1 MPKSRV
7 WKRDDLDV
15 IDVAMAVLNPTG
27 LIVLFNRRLGAIFD
41 DKSKDINE
49 ENWFEL
55 SLSSH
60 EKEKAIKLFE
70 RAVSGEESAIDELQK
85 MKIMQKYGAD
95 FITWEIFVLRDKKN
109 LIEGALCIGINSTKQ
124 VEAQNSL
131 KAESEEQLALNSI
144 LSVSLENISLKEQ
157 LEKALSILLSLSWLT
172 IRNAG
177 GIFLV
182 DKKSNTLV
190 LTVDHG
196 LNPALLTLCARVPFG
211 HCLCGRAAATKEIQY
226 AACLDKRHEITYDGI
241 LPHGHYN
248 IPIISQDKVLGV
260 IVLYLT
266 HGHKRDEREIM
277 FLGGVANTLAG
288 LIERYHIQDALS
300 VSLQKL
306 EQAQQIA
313 HLGGWEWD
321 INENKI
327 YFSDEAMSVMGSAAF
342 QRIMSL
348 EKFMEIIYPND
359 REIVQKSAEAGLM
372 GEDFSLD
379 YRIVQK
385 DGSLRS
391 VHTQAK
397 ALFDADGKV
406 AGVTGTMLDITK
418 RKEMEDSLRL
428 SATVFENTTEGVI
441 ITDADENIVST
452 NRAVFDITGYENSE
466 IIQKPISILKSQRHD
481 DEFYRDIQKTV
492 AKTGS
497 WQGEVWNKRKNGEI
511 YPQWLNISVV
521 KNANKEISNYVWVFT
536 DISAIKESQQKLDHL
551 AHHDP
556 LTGLPNRLLLDA
568 RMTQSLSRARRN
580 KSKIAVMFLDL
591 DHFKNVNDTL
601 GHPIGDLL
609 LQEVSR
615 RLNECVREEDTVC
628 RQGGD
633 EFIVILEELY
643 DSHFASDVAQK
654 IIVSLAQKYNLQGH
668 EVFVTCSIGIS
679 LYPDDSEDM
688 TTLFK
693 NADSALYRAKAQG
706 RNAYQ
711 YYTDEL
717 TVNAMQRMH
726 MENGLRNAIGRNE
739 LVLHYQPQ
747 VDLYSGQIVGVEALV
762 RWQHPEKGLLIAEDF
777 IPLAEETGLVV
788 RIGEWVLRGACK
800 CLKSWIDNGLAKIKM
815 CVNVSAVEFNQK
827 NFSQTIANILSETG
841 LEGECLE
848 LELTE
853 RIVMKDAQN
862 SVIIM
867 KELKKL
873 GVSFSIDDFGTGYS
887 SLSYLKKFPISKI
900 KIDKSFI
907 SNITTDSEDAA
918 ISQAVISMSHSMHL
932 KTVAEGVETLE
943 QQEFLR
949 SRQCDEIQGYY
960 FSYPL
965 SEAKMEELL
974 NSGSKIDIAKLQKK
988 EKVLLIVDDNRVISD
1003 KLEHI
1008 LQSDGYKMLHAS
1020 SSKDALDIMA
1030 TNNVHIIIV
1039 DQDLSEMGGVELLRK
1054 VRKLYANTIRILL
1067 TSYNDPEIIARAV
1080 NESAVH
1086 KIISKSLTN
1095 DDKMLKDIRAAF
1107 IYAQG
1112 FV

>member
-1 MPKSRV
+1 MSKNRT

-15 IDVAMAVLNPTG
+15 IDVAMAVLSPMASI
-27 LIVLFNRRLGAIFD
+27 LLFNRQFEKLFNNKRDIT
-41 DKSKDINE
+41 DKS
-49 ENWFEL
+49 WFEL
-55 SLSSH
+55 SLSLDN
-60 EKEKAIKLFE
+60 KERVLDLFK
-70 RAVSGEESAIDELQK
+70 RAMSGESAAIEELQN
-85 MKIMQKYGAD
+85 IRVIEKYESD
-95 FITWEIFVLRDKKN
+95 FITWEIFLLRNKEN

-124 VEAQNSL
+124 IEAQNSL
-131 KAESEEQLALNSI
+131 ISESEEQSAINSI
-144 LSVSLENISLKEQ
+144 LSVSLKNITLKEQ
-157 LEKALSILLSLSWLT
+157 LERSLDILLSLSWLT

-182 DKKSNTLV
+182 DKKSDTLV
-190 LTVDHG
+190 LTVERG
-196 LNPALLTLCARVPFG
+196 LHPALLTLCARVPFG

-241 LPHGHYN
+241 QPHGHYN
-248 IPIISQDKVLGV
+248 IPIVSQNNVLGV

-266 HGHKRDEREIM
+266 HGHEKNEREIM
-277 FLGGVANTLAG
+277 FLGSVANTLAG

-300 VSLQKL
+300 ISLQKL

-321 INENKI
+321 ILENKI
-327 YFSDEAMSVMGSAAF
+327 YFSDEAMSVMGSAKF

-348 EKFMEIIYPND
+348 EKFMEIIYPQD
-359 REIVQKSAEAGLM
+359 IAIVQEASESWMSGN
-372 GEDFSLD
+372 DFSLD
-379 YRIVQK
+379 YRIVQR
-385 DGSLRS
+385 DGSVRS
-391 VHTQAK
+391 IHTQAK
-397 ALFDADGKV
+397 AVLDADGKV
-406 AGVTGTMLDITK
+406 VRITGTMLDITK
-418 RKEMEDSLRL
+418 RKEMEESLRL
-428 SATVFENTTEGVI
+428 SAAVFENTTEGVI

-452 NRAVFDITGYENSE
+452 NRAVFDITGYENKE
-466 IIQKPISILKSQRHD
+466 IIQKPISMLKSERHD
-481 DEFYRDIQKTV
+481 EDFYRDIQKTV

-497 WQGEVWNKRKNGEI
+497 WQGEVWNRRKNGEI

-521 KNANKEISNYVWVFT
+521 RNEKREISNYAWVFS

-601 GHPIGDLL
+601 GHPVGDLL
-609 LQEVSR
+609 LQEVSN
-615 RLNECVREEDTVC
+615 RLISCVREEDTVC

-633 EFIVILEELY
+633 EFIVILEELH

-668 EVFVTCSIGIS
+668 EVYVTCSIGIS

-717 TVNAMQRMH
+717 TNNAIQRMQ
-726 MENGLRNAIGRNE
+726 MENGLRKSIERNE
-739 LVLHYQPQ
+739 LILYYQPQ
-747 VDLYSGQIVGVEALV
+747 VDLYSGHIVGVEALV
-762 RWQHPEKGLLIAEDF
+762 RWQHPEKGLLLADDF
-777 IPLAEETGLVV
+777 IPLAEETGLIN
-788 RIGEWVLRGACK
+788 RIGEWVLYNACR
-800 CLKSWIDNGLAKIKM
+800 CLKSWIDNGLPKIKM
-815 CVNVSAVEFNQK
+815 SVNISAVEFNQK
-827 NFSQTIANILSETG
+827 NFSQTVAKILNETG
-841 LEGECLE
+841 LEGNCLE

-862 SVIIM
+862 SINIM
-867 KELKKL
+867 YELKKL

-887 SLSYLKKFPISKI
+887 SLSYLKKFPIDRI

-949 SRQCDEIQGYY
+949 SRQCDEIQGFY
-960 FSYPL
+960 FSHPL
-965 SEAKMEELL
+965 PEEQMEELFK
-974 NSGSKIDIAKLQKK
+974 NGNEIYIGELQKK
-988 EKVLLIVDDNRVISD
+988 EKVLLIVDDNKVISD

-1008 LQSDGYKMLHAS
+1008 LRNDGYKLLHAS
-1020 SSKDALDIMA
+1020 GSREALDIMA

-1054 VRKLYANTIRILL
+1054 VRKLYSNTIRILL
-1067 TSYNDPEIIARAV
+1067 SSYSDPEIIARAV

-1086 KIISKSLTN
+1086 KIISKSLSN
-1095 DDKMLKDIRAAF
+1095 DEKMLKDIRAAF

-1112 FV
+1112 LI

>member
-1 MPKSRV
+1 MLKNRR
-7 WKRDDLDV
+7 WKKDDLDA
-15 IDVAMAVLNPTG
+15 IDVAMVVLSPLG
-27 LIVLFNRRLGAIFD
+27 SILLFNKEFESFFD
-41 DKSKDINE
+41 TAADISE
-49 ENWFEL
+49 KNWFDL
-55 SLSSH
+55 SLLSD
-60 EKEKAIKLFE
+60 KESIVNLFE
-70 RAVSGEESAIDELQK
+70 RAMSGEKLAIEELQK
-85 MKIMQKYGAD
+85 IQIVEKYGAD
-95 FITWEIFVLRDKKN
+95 FITWEIFVLRSKEN

-124 VEAQNSL
+124 IEAQNSL
-131 KAESEEQLALNSI
+131 TAESEEQRALNSI

-182 DKKSNTLV
+182 DKKSDTLV
-190 LTVDHG
+190 LTVENG
-196 LNPALLTLCARVPFG
+196 LHPALLTMCARVPFG

-241 LPHGHYN
+241 QPHGHYN
-248 IPIISQDKVLGV
+248 IPILSQNNVLGV

-266 HGHKRDEREIM
+266 HGHARDERDIM
-277 FLGGVANTLAG
+277 FLGSVANTLAG

-313 HLGGWEWD
+313 HLGGWELD
-321 INENKI
+321 IAENKI
-327 YFSDEAMSVMGSAAF
+327 YFSDEAMSVMGSAKF

-348 EKFMEIIYPND
+348 ENFIEIIYPDD
-359 REIVQKSAEAGLM
+359 RENVQKSADAGLK

-385 DGSLRS
+385 DGSMRS
-391 VHTQAK
+391 IHTQAK

-418 RKEMEDSLRL
+418 RKEMEESLRL

-452 NRAVFDITGYENSE
+452 NRAVFDITGYENSD

-521 KNANKEISNYVWVFT
+521 KNANKEISNYVWVFS

-568 RMTQSLSRARRN
+568 RVTQSLSRARRN
-580 KSKIAVMFLDL
+580 NNKIAVMFLDL

-601 GHPIGDLL
+601 GHPVGDLL

-615 RLNECVREEDTVC
+615 RLISCVREEDTVC

-633 EFIVILEELY
+633 EFIVILEELH

-654 IIVSLAQKYNLQGH
+654 IIVSLADKYVLQGH

-679 LYPDDSEDM
+679 LYPDDSDDI

-717 TVNAMQRMH
+717 TINAMQRMH

-777 IPLAEETGLVV
+777 IPLAEETGLIS
-788 RIGEWVLRGACK
+788 RIGEWVLRSACK
-800 CLKSWIDNGLAKIKM
+800 CVKSWIDDGLPKLKM
-815 CVNVSAVEFNQK
+815 SVNISAVEFNQK
-827 NFSQTIANILSETG
+827 NFSQTVAKILSETG
-841 LEGECLE
+841 IEGEYLE

-862 SVIIM
+862 TIVIM
-867 KELKKL
+867 KELRKM

-900 KIDKSFI
+900 KIDKSFVN
-907 SNITTDSEDAA
+907 NITTDSEDAA

-932 KTVAEGVETLE
+932 KTVAEGVETLQ

-949 SRQCDEIQGYY
+949 SRQCDEIQGHY

-965 SEAKMEELL
+965 SEVKMHELL
-974 NSGSKIDIAKLQKK
+974 RSGSKIDIDKLQKK
-988 EKVLLIVDDNRVISD
+988 EKVLLIVDDNKIMSD

-1008 LQSDGYKMLHAS
+1008 LQSDGYKLLHAYNS
-1020 SSKDALDIMA
+1020 SEALKIMA

-1039 DQDLSEMGGVELLRK
+1039 DQDLSQMGGVELLRR
-1054 VRKLYANTIRILL
+1054 VRKLYSNTIRILL
-1067 TSYNDPEIIARAV
+1067 SSYNDPEIIARAV

-1086 KIISKSLTN
+1086 KIISKSLSN
-1095 DDKMLKDIRAAF
+1095 NEQMLKDIRAAF
-1107 IYAQG
+1107 IYSQG
-1112 FV
+1112 LV

>member
-1 MPKSRV
+1 MSKDRV
-7 WKRDDLDV
+7 WKREDLDV
-15 IDVAMAVLNPTG
+15 IDVAMAVLSPTG
-27 LIVLFNRRLGAIFD
+27 LIVLFNRRFGAIFD

-60 EKEKAIKLFE
+60 EKERALKLFE
-70 RAVSGEESAIDELQK
+70 LGVSGEESAIDELQK
-85 MKIMQKYGAD
+85 MQIVEKYGAD
-95 FITWEIFVLRDKKN
+95 FITWEIFVLRSKKN

-124 VEAQNSL
+124 MEAQKSL
-131 KAESEEQLALNSI
+131 MAESEEQRALNSI
-144 LSVSLENISLKEQ
+144 LSVSLESISLKEQ
-157 LEKALSILLSLSWLT
+157 LKKALSILLSLSWLT

-182 DKKSNTLV
+182 DKKSDTLV
-190 LTVDHG
+190 LSVENG
-196 LNPALLTLCARVPFG
+196 LHPALLTLCARVPFG
-211 HCLCGRAAATKEIQY
+211 HCLCGLAAATKEIQY
-226 AACLDKRHEITYDGI
+226 AACLDKRHETTYDGI
-241 LPHGHYN
+241 QPHGHYN

-321 INENKI
+321 IVENKI

-348 EKFMEIIYPND
+348 EKFMEVINPND
-359 REIVQKSAEAGLM
+359 RETVQKSAEAGLR

-379 YRIVQK
+379 YSIVQK

-391 VHTQAK
+391 IHTQAK
-397 ALFDADGKV
+397 AVFDADGKV
-406 AGVTGTMLDITK
+406 TGATGTMLDITK
-418 RKEMEDSLRL
+418 RKEMENNLRL

-441 ITDADENIVST
+441 ITDADENIIST
-452 NRAVFDITGYENSE
+452 NKAVFDITGYENYE
-466 IIQKPISILKSQRHD
+466 IIQKPISIIKSERHD

-492 AKTGS
+492 SKTGS
-497 WQGEVWNKRKNGEI
+497 WQGEIWNKRKNGEI

-521 KNANKEISNYVWVFT
+521 KNANKEISNYVWVFS

-556 LTGLPNRLLLDA
+556 LTGLPNRLLLDV

-601 GHPIGDLL
+601 GHPVGDLL

-615 RLNECVREEDTVC
+615 RLSDCVREEDTVC

-633 EFIVILEELY
+633 EFIVILEELH

-654 IIVSLAQKYNLQGH
+654 IIISLAQKYNLQGH
-668 EVFVTCSIGIS
+668 DVFVTCSIGIS

-693 NADSALYRAKAQG
+693 NADSALYKAKEQG
-706 RNAYQ
+706 RNTYQ

-717 TVNAMQRMH
+717 TNKAMQRMH
-726 MENGLRNAIGRNE
+726 MENDLRNAIKRNE
-739 LVLHYQPQ
+739 LVVYYQPQ
-747 VDLYSGQIVGVEALV
+747 VDLYSGQVIGIEALV
-762 RWQHPEKGLLIAEDF
+762 RWQHPENGLMLPDDF
-777 IPLAEETGLVV
+777 IPLAEETGHIFQ
-788 RIGEWVLRGACK
+788 IGEFVLRSACK
-800 CLKSWIDNGLAKIKM
+800 FLKSWIDKGLSKIKM
-815 CVNVSAVEFNQK
+815 SVNISAVEFNQK
-827 NFSQTIANILSETG
+827 NFLRTITNILNETG
-841 LEGECLE
+841 LEGEYLE

-853 RIVMKDAQN
+853 RTAMKDAQN
-862 SVIIM
+862 TINIM
-867 KELKKL
+867 RELRKI

-949 SRQCDEIQGYY
+949 SHQCDEIQGHH

-965 SEAKMEELL
+965 PEAKMEELL
-974 NSGSKIDIAKLQKK
+974 SSGSEIDIAKLQKK

-1008 LQSDGYKMLHAS
+1008 LQVDGYKLLHAYTPRE
-1020 SSKDALDIMA
+1020 ALDIMA

-1039 DQDLSEMGGVELLRK
+1039 DQDLSQMSGVELLRK

-1067 TSYNDPEIIARAV
+1067 TSYNNPEIIARAV

-1086 KIISKSLTN
+1086 KIIHKSLSN
-1095 DDKMLKDIRAAF
+1095 DEQMLKDIRAAF

-1112 FV
+1112 LV